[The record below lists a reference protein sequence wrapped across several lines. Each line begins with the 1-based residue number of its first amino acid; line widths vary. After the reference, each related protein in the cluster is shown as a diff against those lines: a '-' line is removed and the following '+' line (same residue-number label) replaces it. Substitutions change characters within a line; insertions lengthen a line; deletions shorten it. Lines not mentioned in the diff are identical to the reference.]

1 MNSNNNCN
9 IDSNNLNLSFKK
21 PHNDTILAIEN
32 VVKGVYSKNDTNNLL
47 YELKE
52 KASNITNHKNVE
64 ILNRGNSAIF
74 LAMNYFNGPIF
85 IPDQGV
91 WRGFKQAGNAL
102 NKEII
107 QFNTNYGLINIE
119 TLENAFIANNI
130 NNTTNINNIT
140 ISNNSTNNNKNNSA
154 IFLTSFAGYAA
165 EQNIKEISKL
175 AKDYGVAIVE
185 DASGAINDPK
195 RNLANGKY
203 SDIIIASTGSPKI
216 INVGSGAIIT
226 AKDDFIFKENN
237 FLTKILAANIVT
249 VAGINTEI
257 DFAKESLKKT
267 LSASKYIKNNLGI
280 TTISNNSN
288 CNDYGDSN
296 SDNMFHSTKRGI
308 NVIIKNDLSN
318 FWDLKKKLSING
330 GSMITKCPSYERVK
344 EKAIAIE
351 IKNLDI
357 NYLNKDNLDGI
368 INILEKYIDFSS

>member
-1 MNSNNNCN
+1 MDSNNDCNNINSNINNN
-9 IDSNNLNLSFKK
+9 SNNLNLSFKK
-21 PHNDTILAIEN
+21 PNNGTILAMGN
-32 VVKGVYSKNDTNNLL
+32 VVNGVYSKNDTNNLL

-52 KASNITNHKNVE
+52 KTSNITNHSYVE

-74 LAMNYFNGPIF
+74 LAMNYFNGSIF
-85 IPDQGV
+85 IPDQGA
-91 WRGFKQAGNAL
+91 WRGFKQAGKAL
-102 NKEII
+102 NKDII
-107 QFNTNYGLINIE
+107 QFNTDYGLIDIE
-119 TLENAFIANNI
+119 SLENVFIANNI
-130 NNTTNINNIT
+130 NNIANGNNDTN
-140 ISNNSTNNNKNNSA
+140 NNNKNNSA
-154 IFLTSFAGYAA
+154 IFLTSFAGYTA

-195 RNLANGKY
+195 GNLANGKY

-216 INVGSGAIIT
+216 INVGNGAIIT

-237 FLTKILAANIVT
+237 FLTKILAANTVT

-280 TTISNNSN
+280 TNNSN
-288 CNDYGDSN
+288 HS
-296 SDNMFHSTKRGI
+296 SDNDNDNVIHSRKRGI

-318 FWDLKKKLSING
+318 FWDLKKELSING
-330 GSMITKCPSYERVK
+330 GSMVTKCPSYDRVK

-351 IKNLDI
+351 IKNLDT
-357 NYLNKDNLDGI
+357 NCLNKNNLDGI